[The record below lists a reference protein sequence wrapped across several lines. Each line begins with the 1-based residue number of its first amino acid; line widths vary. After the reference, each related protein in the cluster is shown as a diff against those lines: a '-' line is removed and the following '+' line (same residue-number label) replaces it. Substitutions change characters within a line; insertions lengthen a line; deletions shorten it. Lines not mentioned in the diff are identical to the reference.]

1 MLIGAV
7 DADPK
12 VSWTAV
18 LRRRWTAVL
27 ALASIVGFG
36 TLVTVNA
43 GESPFWTAFDDIG
56 EALAA
61 AIATVACLVRM
72 RRERSGNAISADG
85 GLERRSNQTSAQSA
99 LERLGAATES
109 APQRRSWLAWLLL
122 ACATGAWALGQTGWC
137 ISELGYGITPES
149 PSLLDAAF
157 LTFPILVVC
166 GLLSMV
172 ETPAGR
178 LSQLRGVTE
187 GLLIATGCLLI
198 SWCAVIATAF
208 AGSDASDLGQI
219 VNLAYPVLDAVALA
233 GALFVAVRAGARAPV
248 GLGLLAVGIACL
260 AVSDSLFWY
269 MTESYPQFPGVSP
282 IDTGWVA
289 GFVVIALAALQGER
303 RHEWGARLRA
313 GRAIPALPAV
323 PALLGIATAL
333 VSWLFG
339 RSLGPSAV
347 LMTIEAIVVMLALM
361 LQLIVVY
368 ENHALTSDLELR
380 VKERTDQLKHQAFHD
395 PLTGLANRALFT
407 DRVEQALARS
417 ARSGDAVAVLLVDLD
432 GFKSVNDSLGHQ
444 VGDALLCEVASRLG
458 TALRSEDTVA
468 RLGGDEFVVLVDG
481 VAGIDEARALAERL
495 REVLR
500 PRLQLPDCDYA
511 VTASIGVAM
520 GTATDVDVHDLLRDA
535 DTAMYAAKTTGKDS
549 VQVFAPSMHELAH
562 ERFHLQVDLRQALE
576 RSEFILFYQPTFD
589 LSTGHIKGFEA
600 LIRWFHPTQ
609 GMVPPDRF
617 IPLAEETG
625 LIVPIGRWV
634 LGEAM
639 RQAAAWDASHPAA
652 RSLTM
657 AINVSAVQL
666 LAPSLLA
673 DVRGALADSGV
684 APARVVL
691 EITEGSLVDDAHG
704 VIEVLEEIRSLGV
717 RIAIDDFGT
726 GYASLSYLQRLPVD
740 ILKVDR
746 SFVMGLADG
755 DKSHEL
761 LEAILG
767 VGQALSLATVAEGVE
782 DHGQLETVR
791 SMGCDMAQGYLMSK
805 PIPAEVAEG
814 LLSGDLPLQSV
825 SSATSR

>member
-1 MLIGAV
+1 MLIGAEGSSPATGRG
-7 DADPK
+7 DAVRRHLPEGLGLGAILLFAAL
-12 VSWTAV
+12 VSA
-18 LRRRWTAVL
+18 
-27 ALASIVGFG
+27 
-36 TLVTVNA
+36 NA
-43 GESPFWTAFDDIG
+43 GESSFWTAFDDIG

-61 AIATVACLVRM
+61 VLATLACAVRA
-72 RRERSGNAISADG
+72 RRER
-85 GLERRSNQTSAQSA
+85 TTA
-99 LERLGAATES
+99 LAEGEPNHRATV
-109 APQRRSWLAWLLL
+109 AWLLL
-122 ACATGAWALGQTGWC
+122 ACGTGAWAIGQTGWC
-137 ISELGYGITPES
+137 VYEVGLGITPEA
-149 PSLLDAAF
+149 PSMLDAAF
-157 LTFPILVVC
+157 LAFPVLVVG

-178 LSQLRGVTE
+178 LSQLRGATE
-187 GLLIATGCLLI
+187 GLLIAAGCFLI
-198 SWCAVIATAF
+198 SWCAAIASVF
-208 AGSDASDLGQI
+208 ATSGDSTFGQI
-219 VNLAYPVLDAVALA
+219 VNLAYPVLDSVALA
-233 GALFVAVRAGARAPV
+233 GALFVAVRARDRAPV
-248 GLGLLAVGIACL
+248 GLGLLALGIACL
-260 AVSDSLFWY
+260 AVSDSMFWY
-269 MTESYPQFPGVSP
+269 LTSSDPQFAGVNP
-282 IDTGWVA
+282 IDSGWVA
-289 GFVVIALAALQGER
+289 GFVLIAMAAVRRER
-303 RHEWGARLRA
+303 RHTWGRRLA
-313 GRAIPALPAV
+313 ASDLMPAIPTV
-323 PALLGIATAL
+323 PALLGLGAAL
-333 VSWLFG
+333 AHWLSG
-339 RSLGPSAV
+339 KSMGPSAV
-347 LMTIEAIVVMLALM
+347 LLGIGAAVVLLAL
-361 LQLIVVY
+361 LLELIVVY
-368 ENHALTSDLELR
+368 ENHALTSDLEHR

-417 ARSGDAVAVLLVDLD
+417 ARSGARVAVLLVDLD

-444 VGDALLCEVASRLG
+444 VGDALLIEVARRLG
-458 TALRSEDTVA
+458 STLRSEDTVA

-481 VAGIDEARALAERL
+481 VEGLDEARRLAERL
-495 REVLR
+495 GEALR

-520 GTATDVDVHDLLRDA
+520 GTASEVSVHDLLRDA

-562 ERFHLQVDLRQALE
+562 ERFHLQVDLREALD

-589 LSTGHIKGFEA
+589 LTSGHVKGFEA

-609 GMVPPDRF
+609 GMVAPDRF

-634 LGEAM
+634 LREAL
-639 RQAAAWDASHPAA
+639 RQAAAWDVNHPEA

-666 LAPSLLA
+666 LAPSLLS
-673 DVRGALADSGV
+673 DVREALADTGV
-684 APARVVL
+684 APSRVVL

-704 VIEVLEEIRSLGV
+704 VIEVLEEIRRLGV

-782 DHGQLETVR
+782 DQGQLETVR

-814 LLSGDLPLQSV
+814 LLSGDLPLPETGV
-825 SSATSR
+825 TPEHRTARSARA